1 MPQKRNPMT
10 CEYLIA
16 SVRLLRGS
24 TSVLAGAAAHAEERD
39 MSLWATEWIALPQAL
54 ILMGGVADKLA
65 HVLEGL
71 EVSAERMRAN
81 LDRTR
86 GLIMAEAAMMRLAAA
101 LGHEP
106 AHELVS
112 DAAKRAA
119 RDGRPLADV
128 LADNAVVSARLSR
141 RELGEALDPEAYLGL
156 SGAFV
161 DRVVAR
167 LTTR

>member
-1 MPQKRNPMT
+1 
-10 CEYLIA
+10 
-16 SVRLLRGS
+16 
-24 TSVLAGAAAHAEERD
+24 

-65 HVLEGL
+65 HVLAGL
-71 EVSAERMRAN
+71 EVSPKRMRAN

-86 GLIMAEAAMMRLAAA
+86 GLIMAEAAMMRLAAE

-119 RDGRPLADV
+119 SDGRPLAEV
-128 LADNAVVSARLSR
+128 LAENATVSAHLSPT
-141 RELGEALDPEAYLGL
+141 ELGDALDPEGYLGL
-156 SGAFV
+156 SAAFV

-167 LTTR
+167 LTAR